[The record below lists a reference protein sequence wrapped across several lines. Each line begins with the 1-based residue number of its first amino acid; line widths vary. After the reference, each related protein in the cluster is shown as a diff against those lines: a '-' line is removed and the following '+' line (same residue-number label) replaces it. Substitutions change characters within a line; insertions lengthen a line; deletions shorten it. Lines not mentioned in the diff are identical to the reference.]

1 MKHSAAE
8 REPGRTASF
17 LLAVLMHLLFIGL
30 LVFGI
35 SWQNKQPQVTEVDL
49 WNNLPA
55 PPRPVELPKSAIKE
69 VKPPPEPPKQEVKP
83 EPKPEPVA
91 KSEPEPEKADILLK
105 QKLEKEKAE
114 KIEKEKAA
122 KEKAAKEKA
131 AADKRK
137 LEEQQKLAEAQR
149 AAAAERQRRIQEQ
162 LAKEEKAQQER
173 EEMLHALQRDQEAE
187 QAAVLDRLLKDYT
200 DRIQAK
206 IRRYVVVPPD
216 IQGNPQAVYK
226 VVLLPGGDVL
236 SAALVKSSGVGAYDG
251 SIERA
256 IYKAQPLPLP
266 PDPALFS
273 KFRELELKFR
283 PND

>member
-35 SWQNKQPQVTEVDL
+35 SWQIKQPQVTEVDL

-55 PPRPVELPKSAIKE
+55 PPRPVELPKPAVKE
-69 VKPPPEPPKQEVKP
+69 VNPPPEPPKQEVKP

-114 KIEKEKAA
+114 KFEKEKAV

-131 AADKRK
+131 AAEKRK

-149 AAAAERQRRIQEQ
+149 QIQEQ
-162 LAKEEKAQQER
+162 LAKDEKAQRER

>member
-1 MKHSAAE
+1 MRSAAE

-17 LLAVLMHLLFIGL
+17 ILAVLMHLLFIGL

-49 WNNLPA
+49 WNKLPA
-55 PPRPVELPKSAIKE
+55 PPQPVELPKPVKE

-83 EPKPEPVA
+83 EPKPEPVV
-91 KSEPEPEKADILLK
+91 KSEPKPEPVKADILLK

-122 KEKAAKEKA
+122 KEK
-131 AADKRK
+131 RK
-137 LEEQQKLAEAQR
+137 LEEQKLAEEKR
-149 AAAAERQRRIQEQ
+149 AVEAERRQIQEQ
-162 LAKEEKAQQER
+162 LAKEEDARRLQQEQK
-173 EEMLHALQRDQEAE
+173 EALEALQKDQMAA
-187 QAAVLDRLLKDYT
+187 QAAAQDRLLKDYT
-200 DRIQAK
+200 DRIHAK
-206 IRRYVVVPPD
+206 IHQYVVVPPD
-216 IQGNPQAVYK
+216 IQGNPEATYK

-236 SAALVKSSGVGAYDG
+236 SAALVKSSGVPAYDS

-266 PDPALFS
+266 PDPALFA